1 MLPALRGSYH
11 FTSFRP
17 STLYPMS
24 FRRKLNLSLTQP
36 HSGLNG
42 RGSPNV
48 PINGISPQVQR
59 ERQGRNGSVN
69 VDSLNGS
76 PVAGP
81 QPTQQPSVQGSSIQ
95 IQPQQQQQQQQRP
108 AYPWSQ
114 RRLQLPPPVTIP
126 KPGVAPPT
134 NPSPSPFPR
143 YGHAL
148 PATATATG
156 ELFLFG
162 GLVRETVRNDL
173 YLLSTRDLSATLLQ
187 TAGEVPSPRVG
198 HASALVGSVLIVW
211 GGDTKTSGKAKLGD
225 KQDDGLYLLNLGTCL
240 PLLCCLVLMP
250 LLAMRSL
257 TRVDSGSDIWP
268 RPCWSVWSCC
278 NHGWVE
284 VLHVRWSSRRGVSER
299 PVGVRSQLT

>member
-1 MLPALRGSYH
+1 
-11 FTSFRP
+11 
-17 STLYPMS
+17 MS
-24 FRRKLNLSLTQP
+24 SRRKPNPFLIQP
-36 HSGLNG
+36 RSGLNG

-48 PINGISPQVQR
+48 PMNGMPPQVQR

-76 PVAGP
+76 PVGAP
-81 QPTQQPSVQGSSIQ
+81 QPAQQPSTQGSSG
-95 IQPQQQQQQQQRP
+95 QPQPQSQQLQQQQQQQQQRP

-126 KPGVAPPT
+126 KPGVPPPT

-211 GGDTKTSGKAKLGD
+211 GGDTKTSGKVKPGD
-225 KQDDGLYLLNLGTCL
+225 KQDDGLYLLNLGTYLWLSCYL
-240 PLLCCLVLMP
+240 AVLIM
-250 LLAMRSL
+250 LLALCSL
-257 TRVDSGSDIWP
+257 SRMDPRGDIWP
-268 RPCWSVWSCC
+268 CSRGSVWSCC
-278 NHGWVE
+278 NHGRIE
-284 VLHVRWSSRRGVSER
+284 VLHVRWSSRRGVPQR
-299 PVGVRSQLT
+299 PVGI